1 MLKLYHG
8 YLSVC
13 AQKARLGLAEKGLE
27 WESQLVDLQKGEQQT
42 PEYLK
47 LNPKGVIP
55 TLIHDGRVIRESNVL
70 IEYLDEVFPT
80 PPLKPDDPYD
90 RAQMRIWMK
99 RLDEG
104 HHDVATAVMS
114 QAVSIRH
121 RYLAMGI
128 EEATKRIEGQVDPI
142 KRERRRSVIFD
153 GVESPEFAT
162 AINMW
167 RKLFDDMEIALAET
181 GHLAGASY
189 SLADLAWTPYFVRL
203 EQLTF
208 DRLMEGYPNIAKWF
222 AMVKARPCYRE
233 AIDGWSSKAHVDNNL
248 KHGAE
253 AWERVKELFDAAA

>member
-13 AQKARLGLAEKGLE
+13 AQKARLALAEKGLT

-55 TLIHDGRVIRESNVL
+55 TLIHEGRVIRESNVL
-70 IEYLDEVFPT
+70 IEYLDEVFPH
-80 PPLKPDDPYD
+80 PRLKPDDPYD
-90 RAQMRIWMK
+90 RAQMRIWIK

-142 KRERRRSVIFD
+142 KRERRRSVMFD
-153 GVESPEFAT
+153 GVESPEFGT
-162 AINMW
+162 AIQMW
-167 RKLFDDMEIALAET
+167 RKLFEDMEAALQET
-181 GHLAGASY
+181 GYLAASGY

-208 DRLMEGYPNIAKWF
+208 DRLMADYPNISGWFEKAKL
-222 AMVKARPCYRE
+222 RPSYAE

-248 KHGAE
+248 KHGAD
-253 AWERVKELFDAAA
+253 AWPRVKQLFDAAA

>member
-13 AQKARLGLAEKGLE
+13 AQKARLGLAEKGLA

-42 PEYLK
+42 LEYLK
-47 LNPKGVIP
+47 LNPRGVIP
-55 TLIHDGRVIRESNVL
+55 TLVHDDRVVRESNVI
-70 IEYLDEVFPT
+70 IEYLDEVFAA
-80 PPLKPDDPYD
+80 PPLKSDDPYE

-114 QAVSIRH
+114 QAISIRH
-121 RYLAMGI
+121 RYLAMGV
-128 EEATKRIEGQVDPI
+128 EEATKRVEGQVDPI
-142 KRERRRSVIFD
+142 KRERRRSVMFE

-167 RKLFDDMEIALAET
+167 RKLFDDMEAGLDAA
-181 GHLAGASY
+181 GFLAGSVY

-208 DRLMEGYPNIAKWF
+208 DRLMDNYPNITEWF
-222 AMVKARPCYRE
+222 GKMKSRPSYPV
-233 AIDGWSSKAHVDNNL
+233 AIEGWSSKSHVENNL

-253 AWERVKELFDAAA
+253 AWDRVKELFDAAA